1 MLNPDGVVYGSYRS
15 SLLGIDLNRRYMN
28 PSRVLH
34 PPVYF
39 TKELVRGLQR
49 DRRVALFI
57 DFHGHSRKKNVFMY
71 GCCGGKDE
79 YHSHRTNSLIRMV
92 PYMLSQRSR
101 HFSYRDCRF
110 ENRKD
115 KETTSRVVFF
125 KELGVVNSYT
135 VESTFYGCDAGS
147 EENVKPPSFALFAK
161 EPLQRG
167 GGGALERKAPS
178 KARNSS
184 DSLAQSNPRAITA
197 LRCLACKREPKLLE
211 EKRQAHLRA
220 RPARARQGV
229 DAHSRLDPQLKDPTQ
244 ALFRKPLTS

>member
-1 MLNPDGVVYGSYRS
+1 MLNPDGVIYGSYRS
-15 SLLGIDLNRRYMN
+15 SLLGIDLNRRYLN

-34 PPVYF
+34 PPVF
-39 TKELVRGLQR
+39 FAKELVKGLQR
-49 DRRVALFI
+49 DRRVALFV

-110 ENRKD
+110 ENRRD
-115 KETTSRVVFF
+115 KETTARIVFF

-135 VESTFYGCDAGS
+135 VESTFYGCDSAS
-147 EENVKPPSFALFAK
+147 EENVKPPNFALFAK

-167 GGGALERKAPS
+167 GGGALERRVPS

-184 DSLAQSNPRAITA
+184 DSIAQSKTWRV
-197 LRCLACKREPKLLE
+197 LSHRLLDLERELMWHK
-211 EKRQAHLRA
+211 EKRQTHLRA
-220 RPARARQGV
+220 RPDRAW
-229 DAHSRLDPQLKDPTQ
+229 
-244 ALFRKPLTS
+244 